1 MEIAKVDANLR
12 VRRMTI
18 EDCRKKIHQHILEKF
33 PLAKKRNLRSGDP
46 LLETGVL
53 DSLGILDLV
62 HYLEAEFG
70 FQVTDEDLLPENFAS
85 TDVIARFVVSKAS
98 DGEK

>member
-1 MEIAKVDANLR
+1 
-12 VRRMTI
+12 MTGN
-18 EDCRKKIHQHILEKF
+18 DHSQKIREHILEKF
-33 PLAKKRNLRSGDP
+33 PLAKKRNIQLQDS

-70 FQVTDEDLLPENFAS
+70 FTVSDEELSPDNFESIAAINQFVQTKTS
-85 TDVIARFVVSKAS
+85 TSA
-98 DGEK
+98 GH

>member
-1 MEIAKVDANLR
+1 
-12 VRRMTI
+12 MTAD
-18 EDCRKKIHQHILEKF
+18 DCKKKIHQHILEKF
-33 PLAKKRNLRSGDP
+33 PLAKKRSLRSQDP

-70 FQVTDEDLLPENFAS
+70 FQVTDEDLLPENFES
-85 TDVIARFVVSKAS
+85 VDVIVRFVLSKAS
-98 DGEK
+98 IGKR